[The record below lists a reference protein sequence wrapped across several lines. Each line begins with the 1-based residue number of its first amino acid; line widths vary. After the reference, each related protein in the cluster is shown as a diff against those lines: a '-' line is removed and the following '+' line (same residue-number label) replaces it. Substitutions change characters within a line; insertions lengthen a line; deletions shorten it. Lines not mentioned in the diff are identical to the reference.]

1 MFHCIDQLLGTEY
14 VYIQVMCILRKISIQ
29 NLNQIVLALLILM
42 SKCIR
47 IDGLSVGNSIQSPVI
62 RNLGNRVQGSQKS
75 ILLCTVGWGSAWGKG
90 GVCLTAVRC
99 STGSF
104 AINYVRSNCQNRSTW
119 LGIAVGMTAADLVKE
134 GAQQPG
140 CDLICTRIIITIT
153 REVALNL
160 KILCNAFFVTD
171 DLYFRIFNCA
181 K

>member
-75 ILLCTVGWGSAWGKG
+75 ILLCTVGWGSAW
-90 GVCLTAVRC
+90 A
-99 STGSF
+99 
-104 AINYVRSNCQNRSTW
+104 
-119 LGIAVGMTAADLVKE
+119 
-134 GAQQPG
+134 
-140 CDLICTRIIITIT
+140 
-153 REVALNL
+153 NL
-160 KILCNAFFVTD
+160 KNTMAVFW
-171 DLYFRIFNCA
+171 RIVLVLE
-181 K
+181 KLSQP